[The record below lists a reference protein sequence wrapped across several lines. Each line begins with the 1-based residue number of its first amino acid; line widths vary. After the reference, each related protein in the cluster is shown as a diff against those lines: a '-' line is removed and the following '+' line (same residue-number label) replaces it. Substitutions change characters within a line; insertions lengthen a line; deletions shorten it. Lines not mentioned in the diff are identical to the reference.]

1 MLLVAARV
9 MALQLR
15 RDAAALILTFALPPL
30 VFLILAAI
38 FSGATGTEL
47 RLHIGL
53 RDLSGADAGRR
64 LAQALQADPSLR
76 VCQGTRA

>member
-9 MALQLR
+9 MVLQLR

-38 FSGATGTEL
+38 FAGATGTEL

-53 RDLSGADAGRR
+53 QR
-64 LAQALQADPSLR
+64 LRQPTR
-76 VCQGTRA
+76 GVGWRKRCRPTRA